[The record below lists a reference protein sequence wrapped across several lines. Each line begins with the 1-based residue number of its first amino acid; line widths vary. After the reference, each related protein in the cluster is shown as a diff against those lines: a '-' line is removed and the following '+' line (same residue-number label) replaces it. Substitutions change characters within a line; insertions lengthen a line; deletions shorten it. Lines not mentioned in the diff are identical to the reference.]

1 MHWLPKIHSCH
12 FPHYV
17 QGVGKL
23 TPLRIQVS
31 GWGML
36 QVKALDKSEFAGYK
50 KTLSA
55 KAHVIELNVPK
66 GSRIQVRLWNLF
78 GWSTLWLQ
86 TPVNNT
92 PVSAIQQ
99 TRPISKHMPSPGTA
113 VPKLMH
119 PILALQTLRTQW
131 QSLRL
136 KARYTGQKLGSKIA
150 RLQAQI
156 AVPSALHLNDFQHTT
171 PNFKSRLHKNVL
183 KAPQQN
189 FDHCERKLQ

>member
-1 MHWLPKIHSCH
+1 MHLLPKIHSCH
-12 FPHYV
+12 FPHHV
-17 QGVGKL
+17 QGVGQL

-55 KAHVIELNVPK
+55 KAHDIELNVPK
-66 GSRIQVRLWNLF
+66 GIRLQVRLWNFF
-78 GWSTLWLQ
+78 GWSTVWLV

-92 PVSAIQQ
+92 PVSAVQQ
-99 TRPISKHMPSPGTA
+99 TRPISKHMPTPVIA
-113 VPKLMH
+113 VPKLRPPM
-119 PILALQTLRTQW
+119 LALQTLRTQL

-136 KARYTGQKLGSKIA
+136 KARHTGQKLGAKIA
-150 RLQAQI
+150 RLHAQI
-156 AVPSALHLNDFQHTT
+156 AVPSARQLDDFQHTT
-171 PNFKSRLHKNVL
+171 PKFKSRLHKNVL

-189 FDHCERKLQ
+189 FDLPERKLR

>member
-1 MHWLPKIHSCH
+1 MHLLPKIHSCH
-12 FPHYV
+12 FPHQV
-17 QGVGKL
+17 QGVGQL

-36 QVKALDKSEFAGYK
+36 QVKALDKPEFTGYK

-66 GSRIQVRLWNLF
+66 GSRVQVRLWNLF
-78 GWSTLWLQ
+78 GWSTLSLM

-99 TRPISKHMPSPGTA
+99 TRPISKHMPLPVIA
-113 VPKLMH
+113 VPKLRH
-119 PILALQTLRTQW
+119 PMLALQTLRTQL

-136 KARYTGQKLGSKIA
+136 KARHTGQKLSAKIV
-150 RLQAQI
+150 RLHAQI
-156 AVPSALHLNDFQHTT
+156 AVPSARHLDDFQHIT

-189 FDHCERKLQ
+189 FDLPERKLR